1 MMPGG
6 MTPRGTMPG
15 GMMPGGL
22 SPGGGMPGLRGPG
35 GMLPGGGQTPGGG
48 TSPSPSGYG
57 GSPGGSGGY
66 GDTSGGYGGG
76 QSGGQRG
83 FEVILTASGV
93 PNDGGQVRWPLGI
106 RFLDS
111 AEDQALRQQT
121 EALFQVAAIH
131 TQLGQLNPRLT
142 WELKRAVNDLRSR
155 LQERND
161 RRPLPWA
168 DYQEAQRFLNRLAK
182 APELLAQVLPTPSG
196 S

>member
-1 MMPGG
+1 MAP
-6 MTPRGTMPG
+6 TPTNKNRRSITVL
-15 GMMPGGL
+15 L
-22 SPGGGMPGLRGPG
+22 S
-35 GMLPGGGQTPGGG
+35 
-48 TSPSPSGYG
+48 SKN
-57 GSPGGSGGY
+57 GSG
-66 GDTSGGYGGG
+66 
-76 QSGGQRG
+76 
-83 FEVILTASGV
+83 A
-93 PNDGGQVRWPLGI
+93 I